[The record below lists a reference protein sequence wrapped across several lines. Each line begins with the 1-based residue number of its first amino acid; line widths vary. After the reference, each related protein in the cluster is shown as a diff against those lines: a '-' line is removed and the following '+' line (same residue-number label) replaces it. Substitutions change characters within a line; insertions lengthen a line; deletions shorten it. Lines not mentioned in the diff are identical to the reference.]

1 MMQINAE
8 SAHVNPMYWWMGQVV
23 DESCWQDNSN
33 DKIHKRDDVHG
44 WGKRYKVRIFGRDTK
59 VKDVPDDQL
68 EMAEIIYPVTAG
80 SGHGGSYQTANIR
93 QGSYVVGFYKDG
105 INGTEP
111 IIFGCLGNNSQ
122 TRLAA
127 ENPEEGF
134 IPRDGYF
141 GVKNK
146 KVSNKDLYT
155 KGDPQ
160 STNNAKQEQN
170 SETRDL
176 FIQRAD
182 GSTSNV
188 VLKTLECEGPGG
200 EIKGIQ
206 GAIQKALAAIARIKL
221 AANST
226 IDTAQSITANVSRI
240 VDSAVSFITGLVK
253 KLVEKARGYVLKKL
267 ENGLKDVG
275 QALFP
280 NARYG
285 FSKVA
290 EQSTDTLGCVF
301 KKIIDGL
308 LALVKGLFSGLVD
321 KFINAPLCAAEKFV
335 GDIIS
340 SILGD
345 IVDGIQS
352 VLNAING
359 FLSTIQNIASIAFQI
374 LDFVSGLLKFL
385 KCEDTPSCE
394 YKDRWSLWNGSKEVA
409 AAETFF
415 DEILSSIDDG
425 SESGPPCNT
434 SQLPCGPPSI
444 NITGGGGSGAV
455 GNAVV
460 GIAGEILG
468 VDISSFGSGFTS
480 TPTIEVSDQCGNGG
494 GAQIFPITT
503 PSGGNGNGGSAG
515 SGGSGISGSEGDT
528 VGGADPSIDFR
539 NDPNGIEITG
549 IVVDPNNSGAGY
561 LPVPD
566 GSTGGDG
573 YPISDPDD
581 VIVTSDEAPFWQIF
595 PPETTGTVGPGDQ
608 VFAPIGTTIE
618 VFADNGDVTETIIGR
633 GPTIPTIIDTGGTFT
648 VPIPG
653 AGIDTQ
659 NPIVIQIG
667 DQNTIP
673 DLLQAIAGD
682 EVTAQDLINIINETS
697 APITIQTGDATILGG
712 INDIL
717 SQRNPVTIQI
727 GEINKILVPQSIE
740 AGTYNV
746 VVTLDDVIINNPGTE
761 YSPGDTIRVTPDT
774 GVELR
779 PTFNSLGSLKKVDI
793 ISKGNSF
800 NTMPTIEIVSKTGVN
815 ADIWPVFK
823 IQRVEDLQ
831 LIEPGQ
837 KIITVVDCVGKY
849 NLPNK

>member
-1 MMQINAE
+1 MTQQLFNPE
-8 SAHVNPMYWWMGQVV
+8 SAHANPMYWWMGQVV
-23 DESCWQDNSN
+23 DESCWQGNSN
-33 DKIHKRDDVHG
+33 SKIHERDDVEG

-68 EMAEIIYPVTAG
+68 EMAQIVYPVTAG

-93 QGSYVVGFYKDG
+93 QGAYVVGFYKDG

-111 IIFGCLGNNSQ
+111 IILGCLGNNSQ
-122 TRLAA
+122 TRLFGGD
-127 ENPEEGF
+127 PEEGF
-134 IPRDGYF
+134 IPRDGFF
-141 GVKNK
+141 GVENK

-155 KGDPQ
+155 KPG
-160 STNNAKQEQN
+160 SAATNNAKQEQN
-170 SETRDL
+170 SKTRDL
-176 FIQRAD
+176 VIQRAD
-182 GSTSNV
+182 GSIHSV
-188 VLKTLECEGPGG
+188 VLKTLECDGPKG
-200 EIKGIQ
+200 ELKGIQ
-206 GAIQKALAAIARIKL
+206 GAIQKALATIARIKL

-226 IDTAQSITANVSRI
+226 IDTAKSITSNVNAI
-240 VDSAVSFITGLVK
+240 VNSTVSFITGLVK

-275 QALFP
+275 QLLFP
-280 NARYG
+280 NARYP

-308 LALVKGLFSGLVD
+308 LALVKKLFEGLVD
-321 KFINAPLCAAEKFV
+321 KFINAPACAAEKFV

-352 VLNAING
+352 VLSAING
-359 FLSTIQNIASIAFQI
+359 FLSAIEGIASIAFTI

-394 YKDRWSLWNGSKEVA
+394 YKDNWSLWNGSKQVA
-409 AAETFF
+409 GASGLFE
-415 DEILSSIDDG
+415 EILSSLDDG
-425 SESGPPCNT
+425 VAGGSGPPCNT
-434 SQLPCGPPSI
+434 SQVPCGPPSI
-444 NITGGGGSGAV
+444 SITGGGGSGAA

-468 VDISSFGSGFTS
+468 VDLSALGSGYTS
-480 TPTIEVSDQCGNGG
+480 TPTVEISDQCGNGG
-494 GAQIFPITT
+494 GAQISVITAASNGA
-503 PSGGNGNGGSAG
+503 SG
-515 SGGSGISGSEGDT
+515 GISGPGGQTTGDGSPT
-528 VGGADPSIDFR
+528 KDFQNNPDGIDII
-539 NDPNGIEITG
+539 GV
-549 IVVDPNNSGAGY
+549 VVDPNNSGAGY

-566 GSTGGDG
+566 GSTGGSG
-573 YPISDPDD
+573 YPISNPDD
-581 VIVTSDEAPFWQIF
+581 VIITSDEPPFWEVA
-595 PPETTGTVGPGDQ
+595 PPGTTTTVSPGDEIY
-608 VFAPIGTTIE
+608 APTGTTIE
-618 VFADNGDVTETIIGR
+618 IFDEGGEVTETITGR
-633 GPTIPTIIDTGGTFT
+633 GPTNPIPVDTGGTFT
-648 VPIPG
+648 VPTPG
-653 AGIDTQ
+653 GFDSE

-673 DLLQAIAGD
+673 DLLQTISGD
-682 EVTAQDLINIINETS
+682 EVTAQDLIDAINETG
-697 APITIQTGDATILGG
+697 APITIQTGDATIFGG

-717 SQRNPVTIQI
+717 SQRDPVTIQI
-727 GEINKILVPQSIE
+727 GETSKTLVPQSITP
-740 AGTYNV
+740 GTYNV
-746 VVTLDDVIINNPGTE
+746 VVTIDDVIINNPGTE
-761 YSPGDTIRVTPDT
+761 YEPGDTIKVTPDT

-779 PTFNSLGSLKKVDI
+779 PTFNSLGSLTKVDI

-800 NTMPTIEIVSKTGVN
+800 NTMPKIEIQSRTGVN

>member
-1 MMQINAE
+1 MIQQLFNNE
-8 SAHVNPMYWWMGQVV
+8 SAHANPMYWWMGQVV
-23 DESCWQDNSN
+23 DESCWQANSN
-33 DKIHKRDDVHG
+33 SKIHERDDVDG

-80 SGHGGSYQTANIR
+80 SGHGGSYQSPNIR

-111 IIFGCLGNNSQ
+111 IIIGCLGNNSQ
-122 TRLAA
+122 TRLFGGD
-127 ENPEEGF
+127 PEEGF
-134 IPRDGYF
+134 VPRDGFF
-141 GVKNK
+141 GVENK

-155 KGDPQ
+155 KKG
-160 STNNAKQEQN
+160 SAATNNAKQNQN
-170 SETRDL
+170 LKTRDL
-176 FIQRAD
+176 VIQRAD
-182 GSTSNV
+182 GSTTNV
-188 VLKTLECEGPGG
+188 VLKTLECDGPKG
-200 EIKGIQ
+200 ELKGIQ
-206 GAIQKALAAIARIKL
+206 GAIQKALATIARIKL

-280 NARYG
+280 NQRWN

-308 LALVKGLFSGLVD
+308 LALVKKLFQGLVD

-352 VLNAING
+352 VLSAING
-359 FLSTIQNIASIAFQI
+359 FLSAIEGIASIAFTI

-394 YKDRWSLWNGSKEVA
+394 YKDKWSLWNGSKEVA
-409 AAETFF
+409 AAEGFF
-415 DEILSSIDDG
+415 EEVLSSLEDG
-425 SESGPPCNT
+425 GSGSGPPCNT
-434 SQLPCGPPSI
+434 SQIPCGPPSI
-444 NITGGGGSGAV
+444 NITGGGGSGAA
-455 GNAVV
+455 GNAIV
-460 GIAGEILG
+460 GIAGEILA
-468 VDISSFGSGFTS
+468 VDLSALGSGYTS
-480 TPTIEVSDQCGNGG
+480 TPTVEISDQCGNGG
-494 GAQIFPITT
+494 GAQPSVITK
-503 PSGGNGNGGSAG
+503 SKKGGSKKSAG
-515 SGGSGISGSEGDT
+515 SGGSGVSGAEGQTIDDGSPT
-528 VGGADPSIDFR
+528 KDYQRDPDGIDIVG
-539 NDPNGIEITG
+539 
-549 IVVDPNNSGAGY
+549 VVIDPNNSGAGY

-566 GSTGGDG
+566 GSTGGAG
-573 YPISDPDD
+573 YPISEPDD
-581 VIVTSDEAPFWQIF
+581 VIITSDEPPFWEVA
-595 PPETTGTVGPGDQ
+595 PPGTTTTVSPGDE
-608 VFAPIGTTIE
+608 VYAPVGTTIE
-618 VFADNGDVTETIIGR
+618 VFDENGEVTDTIIGR
-633 GPTIPTIIDTGGTFT
+633 GPTVPNTVSNGGTFT
-648 VPIPG
+648 VPTPTD
-653 AGIDTQ
+653 AVE
-659 NPIVIQIG
+659 NPIIIKIG
-667 DQNTIP
+667 DANTIP
-673 DLLQAIAGD
+673 DLLQTLNGNNI
-682 EVTAQDLINIINETS
+682 TAQDLIDSINNTG
-697 APITIQTGDATILGG
+697 APITIQSGDAIILGG
-712 INDIL
+712 VNDIL
-717 SQRNPVTIQI
+717 SQTNPVTIQI
-727 GEINKILVPQSIE
+727 GEITKTLVPQSITP
-740 AGTYNV
+740 GTYNV
-746 VVTLDDVIINNPGTE
+746 VLTIDDVIINNPGTE
-761 YSPGDTIRVTPDT
+761 YEPGDTIKVTPDT

-779 PTFNSLGSLKKVDI
+779 PTFNSLGSLKKIDI

-800 NTMPTIEIVSKTGVN
+800 NTMPKIEIETKTGVN

-823 IQRVEDLQ
+823 IQRLEDLQ

-837 KIITVVDCVGKY
+837 KIITVIDCVGKY